1 MPQFDPFHRSPD
13 HPSGT
18 GLPNT
23 GNPQQPRPASPAPA
37 APASKPE
44 NAPQNEPEKKPEAES
59 KPEIKSEESKADK
72 PAPKKKSH
80 HRNPNNPPRRNNRS
94 RRGGANRGGA
104 RRNPFDAGVPWDI
117 FDDVVKA
124 RVAIDD
130 LKDYDQK
137 LFFHAFGFS
146 KPDEEHRPTDVLRA
160 YLPERQS
167 HHRALT
173 YAAGLMEDVWG
184 GKLDDLMTVVA
195 TGQKFAE
202 LSDDERSGVVT
213 FVNGLFH
220 DKLDKPAVDASEKD
234 SLSIFTQM
242 VQSMTQLRHSDEA
255 HTDYLRGVLA
265 TFRTIDSLLAED

>member
-13 HPSGT
+13 HPAGT
-18 GLPNT
+18 GLP
-23 GNPQQPRPASPAPA
+23 GAGSPQQPRPASPAPA
-37 APASKPE
+37 APAPKPE
-44 NAPQNEPEKKPEAES
+44 ATPQTTPEKKPETAEA
-59 KPEIKSEESKADK
+59 KAEEAKADK

-94 RRGGANRGGA
+94 RRGGANRGGG
-104 RRNPFDAGVPWDI
+104 RRNPFDTGVPWDI

-124 RVAIDD
+124 RVAIDG
-130 LKDYDQK
+130 LKDYDGK
-137 LFFHAFGFS
+137 LFFHAFGFP
-146 KPDEEHRPTDVLRA
+146 KPDGEHRPTDVLRA

-167 HHRALT
+167 HHKALT
-173 YAAGLMEDVWG
+173 YAAGLMEDVWD
-184 GKLDDLMTVVA
+184 GKLDDLMTVVS

-202 LSDDERSGVVT
+202 LSDDERGGVVT

-220 DKLDKPAVDASEKD
+220 DKLDKPAVDTSEKD

-255 HTDYLRGVLA
+255 HTDYLRGVLS
-265 TFRTIDSLLAED
+265 TFRDIDSLLVED

>member
-1 MPQFDPFHRSPD
+1 MPQFDPFHRNPD
-13 HPSGT
+13 HLAGT
-18 GLPNT
+18 GLPNA
-23 GNPQQPRPASPAPA
+23 GSPQQPRPASPTPTTPAP
-37 APASKPE
+37 KPE
-44 NAPQNEPEKKPEAES
+44 TTPQTTPEKKPETAEA
-59 KPEIKSEESKADK
+59 KAEEVKADK

-94 RRGGANRGGA
+94 RRGGANRGGG

-130 LKDYDQK
+130 LKDYDST
-137 LFFHAFGFS
+137 LFFHAFGFP
-146 KPDEEHRPTDVLRA
+146 KPDEEHQPTDVLRA

-167 HHRALT
+167 HHKALT
-173 YAAGLMEDVWG
+173 YAAGLMEDVWD

-202 LSDDERSGVVT
+202 LSDDERGGVVT

-220 DKLDKPAVDASEKD
+220 DKLDKPAVDTSEKD

>member
-1 MPQFDPFHRSPD
+1 MPQFDPFHRNPD
-13 HPSGT
+13 HPAGA
-18 GLPNT
+18 GLSNT
-23 GNPQQPRPASPAPA
+23 GNPQQPRPASSAPA

-44 NAPQNEPEKKPEAES
+44 NAPQNEPGKKPEAES
-59 KPEIKSEESKADK
+59 KSEESKADK

-94 RRGGANRGGA
+94 RRGGANRGA

-167 HHRALT
+167 HHKALT

-184 GKLDDLMTVVA
+184 GKLDDLMTVVT

>member
-1 MPQFDPFHRSPD
+1 MPQFDPFHRNPD
-13 HPSGT
+13 HPAGT
-18 GLPNT
+18 GLPGT
-23 GNPQQPRPASPAPA
+23 GNPQPRPANPTPAPKPEA
-37 APASKPE
+37 AP
-44 NAPQNEPEKKPEAES
+44 QTEPEKKPEG
-59 KPEIKSEESKADK
+59 KPEESTTDK

-80 HRNPNNPPRRNNRS
+80 HRNPNNPPRRGNRS
-94 RRGGANRGGA
+94 RRGGANRGGK
-104 RRNPFDAGVPWDI
+104 NPFDAGVPWDI
-117 FDDVVKA
+117 FDNVVKA
-124 RVAIDD
+124 RVAIDG
-130 LKDYDQK
+130 LKDYDGK
-137 LFFHAFGFS
+137 LFFHAFGFP
-146 KPDEEHRPTDVLRA
+146 KPDEEHRPTDVLRV

-167 HHRALT
+167 HHKALT
-173 YAAGLMEDVWG
+173 YAAGLMEDVWD